1 MPCISHR
8 ASIAALA
15 LLCIASIC
23 MFAGDTSLTVE
34 DLVRNHLDA
43 IGTAQV
49 RSATQSRAVQGTAV
63 YRILVGGSGSVEGK
77 TGMVSEGRK
86 LRFMAKFLRGDY
98 RGEQFIFNEGRFEIA
113 FANVDQTRSPFGDF
127 VRTQTAI
134 LGEGLFGGVLSTG
147 WALLDAGERK
157 PRLTYEGLKKVDGQN
172 LHQLRYEP
180 RKSSDLEIRLYFDPE
195 TFRHVR
201 TVYLLSIGSN
211 VGADITQSA
220 KQRPERLRL
229 EEKFSAFKDVDGL
242 RLPTRW
248 NIQFTRETP
257 TGSTT
262 VTEWDLSEEQIN
274 NNIGLDPKNFAVK

>member
-1 MPCISHR
+1 
-8 ASIAALA
+8 
-15 LLCIASIC
+15 
-23 MFAGDTSLTVE
+23 MFAGDTPLTVE

-49 RSATQSRAVQGTAV
+49 RAATQSRAVQGEAV
-63 YRILVGGSGSVEGK
+63 YRILVGGGGSVEGK

-86 LRFMAKFLRGDY
+86 LRFMAKFPRGDY
-98 RGEQFIFNEGRFEIA
+98 RGEQFVFNEGKFEIA
-113 FANVDQTRSPFGDF
+113 FANVDQTRSPFADF

-147 WALLDAGERK
+147 WALLDTGDRK

-201 TVYLLSIGSN
+201 TVYMLSIGSN

-229 EEKFSAFKDVDGL
+229 E
-242 RLPTRW
+242 
-248 NIQFTRETP
+248 
-257 TGSTT
+257 
-262 VTEWDLSEEQIN
+262 
-274 NNIGLDPKNFAVK
+274 